1 MKILI
6 IDDMH
11 ISIIPLLEKQGHE
24 VTYQPTIAKEAI
36 LGKIADYQG
45 IIIRSK
51 LKLDK
56 HFFEKANQLKFIGR
70 AGAGLDQIDLE
81 EVEKRSIQLFNAPEG
96 NCDALGEHAL
106 AMLLSLLNNLKKGDA
121 EIEQGIWNREGNRG
135 YELSN
140 RTIGIIGYGFMGQ
153 AFAKKAKSFGC
164 NILAYDK
171 YKTNYSDEYAQQAT
185 LSQIFEKCDVLSL
198 HIPLTDETNHWL
210 NESFFKQFQKPF
222 WLINTAR
229 GQVLVLNDLIKS
241 LENGLILG
249 AGLDVLENEKFKTLT
264 EKQLNTLN
272 KLNNFSNVILS
283 PHVGGWSFESYEKIS
298 SVLAKKINGISL

>member
-11 ISIIPLLEKQGHE
+11 ISIIPLLEKQGHD
-24 VTYQPTIAKEAI
+24 VTYQPTITKEAI
-36 LGKIADYQG
+36 FEIIADYQG

-51 LKLDK
+51 LKLDR
-56 HFFEKANQLKFIGR
+56 HFFEKASQLKFIGR

-81 EVEKRSIQLFNAPEG
+81 EVQKRSVQLFNAPEG

-106 AMLLSLLNNLKKGDA
+106 AMLLSLLNNLKQGDSQ
-121 EIEQGIWNREGNRG
+121 IKQGIWDREGNRG

-164 NILAYDK
+164 DILAYDK
-171 YKTNYSDEYAQQAT
+171 YKKNYSDDYVQEAT
-185 LSQIFEKCDVLSL
+185 LLEIFEKCDVLSL
-198 HIPLTDETNHWL
+198 HVPLTQETNGLL
-210 NESFFKQFQKPF
+210 NEVFLQKFKKPF

-229 GQVLVLNDLIKS
+229 GQVLILEDLIKI
-241 LENGLILG
+241 LEEGKILG
-249 AGLDVLENEKFKTLT
+249 AGLDVLENEKLKTLT
-264 EKQLNTLN
+264 EEQANILN
-272 KLNNFSNVILS
+272 KLSKLSNVVLS

-298 SVLAKKINGISL
+298 SVLAEKISRIVL